1 MFELTHF
8 TSGNDAALAT
18 TSFTSDVFEF
28 QLYGN
33 RTGIF
38 QVNCSSGDT
47 VVLESRLSPEFNWV
61 TILTITDEDAQQ
73 EIILA
78 PQFRV
83 RVTNTSGSAVK
94 AAMHI

>member
-47 VVLESRLSPEFNWV
+47 VVLESRISSDFNWV
-61 TILTITDEDAQQ
+61 TTLTITDEDAQQ

-83 RVTNTSGSAVK
+83 RVTNTSGSEVK
-94 AAMHI
+94 AALHI